1 MRKNKV
7 LCAAM
12 ASAMSL
18 SLLAGCGGNSAST
31 AASASAAAGS
41 SDTTAAAD
49 ADTEEGKVLN
59 ERGLAKVVVGLAR
72 GRKSYDKREYL
83 KENDARREMDKAM
96 KNYR

>member
-1 MRKNKV
+1 MKEEINMRKNKV

-59 ERGLAKVVVGLAR
+59 IWCWNDEFQSQIGRASCRERV
-72 GRKSYDKREYL
+72 
-83 KENDARREMDKAM
+83 
-96 KNYR
+96 